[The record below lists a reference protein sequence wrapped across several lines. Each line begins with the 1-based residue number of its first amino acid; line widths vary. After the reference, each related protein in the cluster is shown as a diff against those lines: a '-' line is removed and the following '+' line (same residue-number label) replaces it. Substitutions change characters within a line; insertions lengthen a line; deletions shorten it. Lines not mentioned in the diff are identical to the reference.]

1 MKTNTPQLR
10 FKEFTDEWQEKK
22 LGDIVSIFGRI
33 GFRGYTVNDIVLK
46 GAGAI
51 AISPSNIVDD
61 KINYKNN
68 TYISWNK
75 YKESPEIKIYDKD
88 IIFVKTGS
96 TIGKVSIVKNLPER
110 ATINPQMVVLKNIN
124 INNDFL
130 YYLMLSVGFKKNVV
144 KIIVG
149 GAMPTLSQCAINK
162 TLLNLP
168 SSSEQQKIAEFLTV
182 IDEKIE
188 KLEEKKKG
196 FEKYKKGIM
205 QAIFSHGSTS
215 SPQGKM
221 RFKKENG
228 ENFPNWEEKKLG
240 EIFEGRAERKGNK
253 NLELLSVTL
262 RNGIIK
268 QSEGNKIDNS
278 SSDTSSYKI
287 VYAGDIVYNTMR
299 MWQGASGLSNM
310 TGYVS
315 PAYTVVFPIF
325 GSNEFYKYLFKQ
337 PRVVFDFYRYS
348 QGLTSDTWNL
358 KFNHFSEV
366 AVTVPADTEEQ
377 QKIAEFLTALDKK
390 VELINNQQEQT
401 KLFKKSLLRKMFV

>member
-325 GSNEFYKYLFKQ
+325 GSNEFYKYL
-337 PRVVFDFYRYS
+337 YC
-348 QGLTSDTWNL
+348 
-358 KFNHFSEV
+358 V
-366 AVTVPADTEEQ
+366 AGS
-377 QKIAEFLTALDKK
+377 FLPT
-390 VELINNQQEQT
+390 
-401 KLFKKSLLRKMFV
+401 